1 MASSTLF
8 SARFLVLIASI
19 LALSAQAFAQSTS
32 STASQPA
39 STAVASIFPGTS
51 PWSYYGCWN
60 ETTLITGTNGA
71 RALGGGVQEDLTT
84 MTAELCM
91 SFCKSNSFTFA
102 GIEYTKECY
111 CANYLNSLSSKL
123 PDSSCDLGCAGN
135 GTQICGGNLALTI
148 YQQKSSTKGAGT
160 KVVREAHVGSI
171 LALGIAI
178 AVLLCLA

>member
-1 MASSTLF
+1 
-8 SARFLVLIASI
+8 
-19 LALSAQAFAQSTS
+19 LSAQAFAQSTS

-102 GIEYTKECY
+102 GIEYTKY
-111 CANYLNSLSSKL
+111 VSSEF
-123 PDSSCDLGCAGN
+123 C
-135 GTQICGGNLALTI
+135 
-148 YQQKSSTKGAGT
+148 
-160 KVVREAHVGSI
+160 
-171 LALGIAI
+171 
-178 AVLLCLA
+178 VL

>member
-1 MASSTLF
+1 MFPLSSAYFERIAVGAWLQLNDSMLTV
-8 SARFLVLIASI
+8 AR
-19 LALSAQAFAQSTS
+19 
-32 STASQPA
+32 
-39 STAVASIFPGTS
+39 
-51 PWSYYGCWN
+51 
-60 ETTLITGTNGA
+60 
-71 RALGGGVQEDLTT
+71 
-84 MTAELCM
+84 
-91 SFCKSNSFTFA
+91 
-102 GIEYTKECY
+102 ECY